1 MLALFLLLVI
11 VAIVLGI
18 VGVVVKGLVY
28 LLIIGIVVF
37 LGALLLGALR
47 IRRRPGKPARLS
59 LANLRYAQMIM
70 TRTALVTGGASG
82 LGAATAVRLR
92 AEGLTVTTLDVSGSA
107 DVVADV
113 TDEAALRL
121 AAGQIG
127 PVDVLINSAGIV
139 GANKPLLET
148 TAEEWRRVFEVNV
161 LGTVNTM
168 RIFVPGMRERG
179 WGRVVNFA
187 SMAGKDGNP
196 NLSPY
201 SASKGAVIALTKSAG
216 KELALTGVL
225 VNAIAPAVI
234 ATPMNDST
242 APDVLAYITSLI
254 PMKRVGRPEEVAEL
268 IAFLS
273 SDRVRFS
280 TGAVYDI
287 SGGRATY

>member
-1 MLALFLLLVI
+1 
-11 VAIVLGI
+11 
-18 VGVVVKGLVY
+18 
-28 LLIIGIVVF
+28 
-37 LGALLLGALR
+37 
-47 IRRRPGKPARLS
+47 
-59 LANLRYAQMIM
+59 M
-70 TRTALVTGGASG
+70 THTALVTGGASG
-82 LGAATAVRLR
+82 LGAATAARLR
-92 AEGLTVTTLDVSGSA
+92 AEGLAVTTLDVSDRA

-113 TDEAALRL
+113 TDEATLRL
-121 AAGQIG
+121 VAAQIG

-148 TAEEWRRVFEVNV
+148 TGEEWRRVLDVNV

-168 RIFVPGMRERG
+168 RTFVPGMRERG

-196 NLSPY
+196 NLSVY
-201 SASKGAVIALTKSAG
+201 SASKAAVIALTKSAG

-268 IAFLS
+268 VAFLS
-273 SDRVRFS
+273 
-280 TGAVYDI
+280 
-287 SGGRATY
+287 